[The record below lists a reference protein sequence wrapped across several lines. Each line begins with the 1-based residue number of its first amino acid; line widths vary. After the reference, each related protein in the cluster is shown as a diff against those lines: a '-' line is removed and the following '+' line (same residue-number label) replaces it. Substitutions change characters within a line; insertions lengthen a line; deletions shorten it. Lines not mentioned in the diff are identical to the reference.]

1 MSLWCDRYRPKT
13 FKELDYNLKQ
23 AKQLQR
29 MVKEGDFP
37 HLLVWGT
44 NGAGKVSSCA
54 LTAAGKVT
62 NKLSSE
68 ILLKRLSVAKLR
80 TRTEASRQELQF

>member
-44 NGAGKVSSCA
+44 NGAGKV
-54 LTAAGKVT
+54 KQDFPP
-62 NKLSSE
+62 
-68 ILLKRLSVAKLR
+68 KRFFR
-80 TRTEASRQELQF
+80 